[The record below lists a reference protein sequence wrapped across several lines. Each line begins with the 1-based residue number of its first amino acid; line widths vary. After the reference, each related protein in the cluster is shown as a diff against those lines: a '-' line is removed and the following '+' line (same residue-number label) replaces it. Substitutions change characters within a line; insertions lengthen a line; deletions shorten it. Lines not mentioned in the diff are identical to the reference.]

1 MKTDDEKYGG
11 ATADEVIDSMQEEIG
26 RLQAECDGAGRVI
39 ASLIVERDEERFERK
54 ALQIVIDGQN
64 DVIKLRVRE
73 RDEALAELQHA
84 RDLIGETVG
93 MSYYTAAEI
102 GVRDYTHSLPSAML
116 GVIRE
121 RDEAIANLKLG
132 TMEMVLADKAA
143 AEAERDRLREY
154 VGRLEAALVGF
165 ASAIDGQVALDDSH
179 TCEDGDE
186 CSQHCLACHE
196 TIRLHHAEADA
207 EQRILALG
215 REIAGRKL

>member
-1 MKTDDEKYGG
+1 MRDDDFCG
-11 ATADEVIDSMQEEIG
+11 ATTDEVIDSLREDVAS
-26 RLQAECDGAGRVI
+26 LQAECDGAGRVI
-39 ASLIVERDEERFERK
+39 SSLIVERDEERFERK

-143 AEAERDRLREY
+143 AECDRLREY
-154 VGRLEAALVGF
+154 VGRLEAALVRLHEIYAWGV
-165 ASAIDGQVALDDSH
+165 QQNDD
-179 TCEDGDE
+179 DE
-186 CSQHCLACHE
+186 HE
-196 TIRLHHAEADA
+196 TWWKAALECV
-207 EQRILALG
+207 ALG
-215 REIAGRKL
+215 REIAGREP